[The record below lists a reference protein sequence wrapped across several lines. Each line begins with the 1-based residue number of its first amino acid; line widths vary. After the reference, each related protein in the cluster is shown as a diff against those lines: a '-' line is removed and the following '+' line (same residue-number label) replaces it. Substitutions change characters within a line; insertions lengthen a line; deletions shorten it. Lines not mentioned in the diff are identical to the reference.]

1 MTSEE
6 RTITTFVDAD
16 KCAVLDIEYA
26 RVRDQLIL
34 IRDAVHAIRTD
45 AVREI
50 KVHITNKDWSIMIE
64 ARK

>member
-1 MTSEE
+1 MTSEA

-16 KCAVLDIEYA
+16 KCAVLDIEYS

-34 IRDAVHAIRTD
+34 IRDAVHSIRTG
-45 AVREI
+45 AVSEV
-50 KVHITNKDWSIMIE
+50 KVSVQNKDWSITIE

>member
-1 MTSEE
+1 MSEA

-16 KCAVLDIEYA
+16 KCAVLEIEYS

-50 KVHITNKDWSIMIE
+50 KVSVQNKDWSITIE